1 MPRLKHIYIIVFL
14 AMTCFAKAQTLKFD
28 RYTTKHGLLSDEVY
42 NLHQDKKGYIWLF
55 TNYGAMKYNG
65 KEFIPVLKNL
75 PFTESIIYCIY
86 ENEQGRKWVANSN
99 KKIFEIVND
108 SAFIVEGTQ
117 VKSEELSKNVREIH
131 QLYVDDSLNIYA
143 QTPFTVTKFI
153 KNKNYQAIDMTIRA
167 EDSCTNE
174 ILKFNKVCL
183 NVLDIKLFKH
193 SNNLKNFYLKFL
205 DQTDSKKNFEV
216 KCQGVHGIRYFKV
229 FGEETY
235 FSFFNKILKVNKD
248 HSIKEIFINGE
259 ILHFTKDKNNHL
271 WVACLGTGLYEV
283 DEHDSIIN
291 HYLDGKTINDVLVD
305 SNNGL
310 WLSTDGLGIYHCL
323 NLNELYYD
331 DSHPLGKSVNF
342 IKMIDNRIFVGTTD
356 YHLHAF
362 DRGNVT
368 EIARRD
374 YSLNDEPADIVMVN
388 SVYLV
393 AYRLH
398 FEELEKSLN
407 LSCVKFPASKPVFRS
422 YKIVQYGKD
431 SLAFMGRGYIGIMTN
446 AFWNLHNKFELKKFT
461 LNRKTFYGEKRN
473 SDLLVATDK
482 GVFCFKND
490 SLAQP
495 YYLKKTENSI
505 VTKIRIDPQH
515 NYWFCT
521 KGNGLFKLNSNNELI
536 HYTISNGLP
545 SNIINDIY
553 FENET
558 VFLLSTNKGLYYHNR
573 LNFDFKYL
581 YKVFDGEVRTALSFS
596 NNTYVGTNNGLV
608 ILNSNIMK
616 ETNLYFNLSALF
628 VNSKQTNESALNA
641 LSYKENTLE
650 FKFDIISY
658 EDKMY
663 PIKYKLEGPTSDS
676 GVIFSNK
683 LSFKKL
689 TPGTYILTASLLAKT
704 NVRYSVFTEKFT
716 IIPAFWQTTWFL
728 ILIILVALIL
738 LVLSVWFLFKYYKNK
753 ALKKAEAERII
764 AEYRLIALKA
774 QINPHFMSNCLA
786 AIQHLILNKKVDE
799 ANEYLAKFSFLLRQV
814 LNLSGKSLVPLKE
827 EIEIIELYIK
837 LERLRFDKINV
848 EFYIDQALDTEG
860 VFIPPLLA
868 QPIIEN
874 AIWHGLLPLSRE
886 KTAVLSIKMKAVSG
900 VLNITIEDNGVGRK
914 LKTND
919 IGNSRE
925 SKGIAITKQRIEN
938 LKYFNDRDIAALFY
952 EDLIDDKGNPIGTR
966 VVISLPDNLHT

>member
-1 MPRLKHIYIIVFL
+1 MPKRIANIYLLCLIFIGFL
-14 AMTCFAKAQTLKFD
+14 AYPQKLKFD

-55 TNYGAMKYNG
+55 TSYGAMKYNG
-65 KEFIPVLKNL
+65 KEFISVLKNL
-75 PFTESIIYCIY
+75 PFSESIIYCIY

-153 KNKNYQAIDMTIRA
+153 KNKNYQAVDMTVRA

-193 SNNLKNFYLKFL
+193 SNNPKKFYLKFL

-235 FSFFNKILKVNKD
+235 FSFSDKIIKVNKD
-248 HSIKEIFINGE
+248 HSIKEIFINEE

-310 WLSTDGLGIYHCL
+310 WLSTDGLGIYHCI

-342 IKMIDNRIFVGTTD
+342 IKMINSKIFVGTID
-356 YHLHAF
+356 YNLHTF
-362 DRGNVT
+362 DHGNVIK
-368 EIARRD
+368 IARRD
-374 YSLNDEPADIVMVN
+374 YSLNDEPSDIVMFN
-388 SVYLV
+388 SVYLI

-398 FEELEKSLN
+398 IEELEKSLK
-407 LSCVKFPASKPVFRS
+407 LSSVKLPTSKPIFRS
-422 YKIVQYGKD
+422 YEIIQYGVD
-431 SLAFMGRGYIGIMTN
+431 SLAFMGRGYIGILTN
-446 AFWNLHNKFELKKFT
+446 AFWNMHNKFELKNFA
-461 LNRKTFYGEKRN
+461 LNHKTFYGEKRN

-482 GVFCFKND
+482 GVFWFKND
-490 SLAQP
+490 SLARP
-495 YYLKKTENSI
+495 HYLKKTENSI

-521 KGNGLFKLNSNNELI
+521 RGNGLFKLNSNNELI

-553 FENET
+553 FENKT
-558 VFLLSTNKGLYYHNR
+558 VFLLSTNKGLYYHNS

-581 YKVFDGEVRTALSFS
+581 YKVFDGEVRTALSF
-596 NNTYVGTNNGLV
+596 NNNMYVGTKNGLV

-616 ETNLYFNLSALF
+616 ETNLYFNLNALF
-628 VNSKQTNESALNA
+628 VNSKPANESILNT

-658 EDKMY
+658 EDKTY
-663 PIKYKLEGPTSDS
+663 PIKYKLEGPTLDS
-676 GVIFSNK
+676 GIIFSNK

-689 TPGTYILTASLLAKT
+689 TPGVYTLTASLLAKK

-716 IIPAFWQTTWFL
+716 IIPAFWQTSWFIVL
-728 ILIILVALIL
+728 CGFF
-738 LVLSVWFLFKYYKNK
+738 LVLISAYVIRVLFRYYKNK
-753 ALKKAEAERII
+753 ELKKNEADKIL

-774 QINPHFMSNCLA
+774 QINPHFMSNCIA
-786 AIQHLILNKKVDE
+786 AIQHLIINKKVDK
-799 ANEYLAKFSFLLRQV
+799 ANEYLAKFSFLVRQV
-814 LNLSGKSLVPLKE
+814 LNFSTKSFVSLKE
-827 EIEIIELYIK
+827 EIEIINLYMEL
-837 LERLRFDKINV
+837 EHLRFDQITFNLTIDPTIN
-848 EFYIDQALDTEG
+848 IDSVL
-860 VFIPPLLA
+860 IPPLLL

-874 AIWHGLLPLSRE
+874 AIWHGLLPLGIER
-886 KTAVLSIKMKAVSG
+886 TAILKVSIHSENNLLKIIV
-900 VLNITIEDNGVGRK
+900 EDNGVGRK
-914 LKTND
+914 AADAKISNLK
-919 IGNSRE
+919 E
-925 SKGIAITKQRIEN
+925 SKGIAITRQRIEN
-938 LKYFNDRDIAALFY
+938 LKYIYNFNTSDIVY
-952 EDLIDDKGNPIGTR
+952 EDLVNEQNEPLGTR
-966 VVISLPDNLHT
+966 VIIFLPNNL